1 MSAQDNETKRLMK
14 YLRDLD
20 FLYKKEPTAVKSIMT
35 MINHFFTGQGEK
47 RLKNHHELAE
57 KMLDYGVYRKVVEY
71 ANDLIQDP
79 NTHDAF
85 MKLCREDSGDIREAL
100 VLDYLEA
107 MPAGSIFSERST
119 LNDLVNFF
127 RRINPDVRYFVVVDD
142 AEGALKG
149 IVSVNDF
156 TRNIEQIKV
165 ADKSV
170 LVTNLEFYNGNP
182 KVIVDSD
189 TMEYA
194 ASLFYEAQ
202 QAGRKITKLLV
213 VNSSRKPV
221 GYIAEPE
228 IVRWEAL
235 NL

>member
-1 MSAQDNETKRLMK
+1 MSAQDQETKRLMK

-20 FLYKKEPTAVKSIMT
+20 FLHKKEPTAVKSILT

-47 RLKNHHELAE
+47 KLRNHHELAE

-71 ANDLIQDP
+71 ANDLIQDQ

-85 MKLCREDSGDIREAL
+85 MKLCREDSGDLREAL
-100 VLDYLEA
+100 VIDYLEA
-107 MPAGSIFSERST
+107 LPVGSIYTERAT
-119 LNDLVNFF
+119 LTDLVNFF
-127 RRINPDVRYFVVVDD
+127 RRISADVRYFIIVDD
-142 AEGALKG
+142 VEGALKG

-156 TRNIEQIKV
+156 TRNLEQIKI
-165 ADKSV
+165 ADKTA
-170 LVTNLEFYNGNP
+170 LVTSLEFYNSNP
-182 KVIVDSD
+182 KSIVDTD
-189 TMEYA
+189 TMDYA
-194 ASLFYEAQ
+194 ANLFYESQ

-213 VNSSRKPV
+213 VNSAKKPV
-221 GYIAEPE
+221 GFIAESE